1 MLLTEV
7 GFVFRD
13 QRTRFIQ
20 EGMGK
25 NPKWENWGRR
35 MGRMNMLTCLIYSKK
50 NKHKSLHYEER
61 RKIGREPVFSFPF
74 SHFMFPE
81 KIQALELEE

>member
-1 MLLTEV
+1 M

-20 EGMGK
+20 EGMEK
-25 NPKWENWGRR
+25 NPKWENWGSR
-35 MGRMNMLTCLIYSKK
+35 MGRVNMLICSIYSKK

-61 RKIGREPVFSFPF
+61 RKTGREPVFSSLF

-81 KIQALELEE
+81 KIRAPELEE